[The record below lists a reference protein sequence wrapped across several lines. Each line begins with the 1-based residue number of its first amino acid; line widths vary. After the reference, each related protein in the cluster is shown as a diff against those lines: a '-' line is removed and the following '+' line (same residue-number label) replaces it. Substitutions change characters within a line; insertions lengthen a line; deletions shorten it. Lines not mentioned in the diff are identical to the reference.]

1 MKKCIVV
8 PYDFSEPAQNALKK
22 AYEIAKQ
29 IEKPIVLIHI
39 VKRDNEIEAKQSEL
53 DNVASEFLKEKD
65 DNIKIKAV
73 VKKGS
78 LFKEIYETA
87 QEYNAYLA
95 VMGTH
100 GKKTIKKAMK
110 VVSKFVKIA
119 FLLVQYPEDKLIF
132 NKILLPLDTNKKTR
146 ANLNWIKSLSYH
158 FELKVF
164 LLYPVYKSD
173 SKNSLVKRNLSFAE
187 KILDRELIDY
197 KVIRADIDNNF
208 TNEIFNK
215 IREYEI
221 DTLTLMSTNYKGYI
235 KQIKKEEDLDQ
246 YKKTP
251 ILCVN
256 PRIDLEK
263 LAGLT

>member
-1 MKKCIVV
+1 MEKCIVV
-8 PYDFSEPAQNALKK
+8 PYDFSEPAKNALTK
-22 AYEIAKQ
+22 ACEIAKQ
-29 IEKPIVLIHI
+29 IKKPIVLIHI
-39 VKRDNEIEAKQSEL
+39 VKRDNEIEAKQKEL
-53 DNVASEFLKEKD
+53 DNVAVEIKQKD
-65 DNIKIKAV
+65 EEIKIKSV

-78 LFKEIYETA
+78 LFTEIYKTA
-87 QEYNAYLA
+87 QECNTYLA

-110 VVSKFVKIA
+110 VVTKFIKIA
-119 FLLVQYPEDKLIF
+119 FLLIQYPDDQPVF
-132 NKILLPLDTNKKTR
+132 NKILLPLDTDRKAR

-158 FELKVF
+158 FKLKVF

-173 SKNSLVKRNLSFAE
+173 AKNSLVKRNLSFAE
-187 KILDRELIDY
+187 KVLDHELIDY
-197 KVIRADIDNNF
+197 EIIRADIDNNY

-215 IREYEI
+215 VREYKI
-221 DTLTLMSTNYKGYI
+221 DTLILMSTNYKRYI
-235 KQIKKEEDLDQ
+235 KQLKKQEGLEQ

-263 LAGLT
+263 LGSFN

>member
-1 MKKCIVV
+1 MEKCIVV
-8 PYDFSEPAQNALKK
+8 PYDFSEPAQNALNK

-29 IEKPIVLIHI
+29 VEKPIVLVHI
-39 VKRDNEIEAKQSEL
+39 VKRDNEIEAKQNEL
-53 DNVASEFLKEKD
+53 ENVAAELKQKD
-65 DNIKIKAV
+65 EEIKVKAV

-78 LFKEIYETA
+78 LFKEIYNTA
-87 QEYNAYLA
+87 QECNAYLA

-119 FLLVQYPEDKLIF
+119 FLLVQYPGDKPTF
-132 NKILLPLDTNKKTR
+132 NKILLPLDTNRKTR

-158 FELKVF
+158 FDLKVY
-164 LLYPVYKSD
+164 LLYPVFKND
-173 SKNSLVKRNLSFAE
+173 SRNALVKRNLSFAE
-187 KILDRELIDY
+187 KILDHELIEY
-197 KVIRADIDNNF
+197 EIIRATIDNNY

-215 IREYEI
+215 IRENDI
-221 DTLTLMSTNYKGYI
+221 DTLVLMSTNYKRYI
-235 KQIKKEEDLDQ
+235 KKIKSEEDLEQ

-263 LAGLT
+263 LGGLA